1 MVSFLDVFNL
11 PCESKGF
18 PLHEF
23 TTFTMIVSLSEV
35 SEHIFFVI
43 CPSSVLHAAS
53 YALSRRLQNKEVQ
66 SSGDMKET
74 VFERISVINVIFLSE
89 NDMQLHLKFHC
100 QIPLQ
105 VC

>member
-35 SEHIFFVI
+35 SEHIFNVI
-43 CPSSVLHAAS
+43 CPSSVFHAAS

-74 VFERISVINVIFLSE
+74 VFERISVINVIFLYE
-89 NDMQLHLKFHC
+89 HFF
-100 QIPLQ
+100 
-105 VC
+105 

>member
-35 SEHIFFVI
+35 SEHIFNVI

-66 SSGDMKET
+66 SSRSEERRVGKEC
-74 VFERISVINVIFLSE
+74 RSRWSPY
-89 NDMQLHLKFHC
+89 H
-100 QIPLQ
+100 
-105 VC
+105 